1 MKKNII
7 FMMIALAGF
16 MFIGVQSAN
25 AQMDGTYYVTFG
37 WDDSNCNCSEP
48 VTKQVRVV
56 ITTYPGG
63 LPVDD
68 SGWYTPSS
76 NPEEYE
82 DEADLIDC
90 ETPCYTVT
98 VFVVYLNGTTQCCYG
113 YSSENV
119 MGDQLDAGYE
129 FPDDIIMN

>member
-7 FMMIALAGF
+7 FLMIALSGF
-16 MFIGVQSAN
+16 LFIGVQSAN
-25 AQMDGTYYVTFG
+25 AQIDGPYQVSFG
-37 WDDSNCNCSEP
+37 WDDSNCNCSDP
-48 VTKQVRVV
+48 VTKLVRVV

-68 SGWYTPSS
+68 SDWDTPSG
-76 NPEEYE
+76 NPETYDGETE
-82 DEADLIDC
+82 LIDC
-90 ETPCYTVT
+90 GEPCYTVT
-98 VFVVYLNGTTQCCYG
+98 VFVVYLNNSVPCCSG

-119 MGDQLDAGYE
+119 RGEQLDEGYE